1 VKHSEGRPSGLSRI
15 SRPARVKLVVMVVA
29 LAGLMVA
36 SPLLAGF
43 GKTIQEA
50 PLISTSLTASPRMTG
65 PFPSSGVAPHYP
77 VKFTESGLASGTS
90 WWVTLNGTL
99 RNSTSASI
107 TFSEPNG
114 TYPYRIGTTSGG
126 ILKSPNATGTVRV
139 AGAPNTVVVPSIGVG
154 STPYAIAYDASN
166 GYLYVVNEV
175 SDNVTVIDGT
185 NNSVVVPS
193 IGVGSQPF
201 AIAYDASNG
210 HLYVPNTGSDNVT
223 VIDGTNNSVVVPS
236 IGVGDFP
243 DAITY
248 DASNS
253 YLYVA
258 NDYTDN
264 VTVIDGANN
273 SVVMPSIGVGSVP
286 EAIAYDPSNGYLYV
300 ANSGSNNV
308 TVIDGANNTVVVP
321 SIRVGHLPE
330 AIAYD
335 PSNGYLYVV
344 NTGSGNVTVIDG
356 ASNTVVVPSI
366 GVGFEPF
373 AIACDP
379 LNGYLY
385 VANYGSGNVTV
396 IDGVSNSVVVPSI
409 GGDPTPSGIAYDPLN
424 GYVYVGGGGANNV
437 TAINGNGIVSTLWG
451 PAYSVTFTESG
462 LASGTRWS
470 VTLNGTLHNS
480 TTASITFSEPNGT
493 YPYRIGTTSGGILRS
508 PNATGTVRVAG
519 APNTVVVPSIGVG
532 SGPTGIAYDAMNGYL
547 YVANYGSDNVTV
559 IDSANNTVVVPSI
572 GVGSGPTG
580 IAYDA
585 TNGYLY
591 VANSGSNNVT
601 VIGSANNAVVVPSIG
616 VGSGPTGITYDA
628 TNGYLYV
635 ANSGSNNVTVIDS
648 ANNTVVVP
656 SIGVGS
662 APVAIAYDPSNG
674 YLYAANSGSGNVTVI
689 DGASN
694 SVVVPSIG
702 VGSGPTGIAYDA
714 TNGYLYVANY
724 ASGNVTVINGASNSV
739 VVPSIGAGSYPAA
752 VAYDP
757 TNGYLYVA
765 NSGSDNVTAIDGASN
780 TVAVPSIGVGFNPR
794 AIAYDPTSGYLYV
807 VNTGSGNLTA
817 ISANGFVSTVW
828 SPMYSVTFTESD
840 LAYGT
845 PWSVTL
851 NGTLRNSANASIAFT
866 ELNGT
871 YNYSVNSPGW
881 QPSPTTGSVK
891 VSGANPAAVSIQFTQ
906 VTYTVTFTESGLPLT
921 PGPEWN
927 VTLNGVTH
935 SSSTSTVTFTEPDG
949 TYNYSVNS
957 PGWQPSPTTGSV
969 EVSGANP
976 TALSIQFIEVTYTVA
991 FTESGLPSTTGPEWN
1006 VTLNGV
1012 THSSSTSMI
1021 TFEEPNGTYRYSVE
1035 SISGYTVT
1043 PAAGNLT
1050 VHGTPVSQALVFSA
1064 TSGGGSSSGFLM
1076 EI

>member
-1 VKHSEGRPSGLSRI
+1 MKHSEGRPSGLSRI

-547 YVANYGSDNVTV
+547 Y
-559 IDSANNTVVVPSI
+559 
-572 GVGSGPTG
+572 
-580 IAYDA
+580 
-585 TNGYLY
+585 
-591 VANSGSNNVT
+591 
-601 VIGSANNAVVVPSIG
+601 
-616 VGSGPTGITYDA
+616 
-628 TNGYLYV
+628 
-635 ANSGSNNVTVIDS
+635 
-648 ANNTVVVP
+648 
-656 SIGVGS
+656 
-662 APVAIAYDPSNG
+662 
-674 YLYAANSGSGNVTVI
+674 AANSGSGNVTVI

-1064 TSGGGSSSGFLM
+1064 TSGGGSSSGFLGLPGNTGYYLLGGIVAVVLVGVAVM
-1076 EI
+1076 LILRVRHR